1 MNGPSFSSSLLGMRV
16 LVNPMCDDV
25 QRMRPAARF
34 AELMPPEFVAELDA
48 WMLKFFG
55 TQNLTYKLG
64 DGTIVTGPKTYR
76 AMRDQFGEVAK

>member
-1 MNGPSFSSSLLGMRV
+1 MQANFKAAGSLMGMKV
-16 LVNPMCDDV
+16 VVNPLCDDV
-25 QRMRPAARF
+25 QRMHPSPRF

-64 DGTIVTGPKTYR
+64 DGTIVTGPKTYG
-76 AMRDQFGEVAK
+76 ALLGQL